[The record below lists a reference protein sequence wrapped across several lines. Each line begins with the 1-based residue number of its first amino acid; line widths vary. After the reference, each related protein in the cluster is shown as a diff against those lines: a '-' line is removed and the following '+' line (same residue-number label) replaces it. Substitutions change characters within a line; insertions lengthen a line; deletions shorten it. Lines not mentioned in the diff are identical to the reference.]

1 MDCSLLV
8 NAAICDGVEKI
19 GDYAFLSTGLNS
31 VSVPDSVT
39 KLGSY
44 CLGYNENK
52 HLYNYSPVDNFRIY
66 CSNGSAAAQY
76 ANNNS
81 FAKEAPKKVI
91 NHIDLTADT
100 DKLYFDTA
108 KTIGSVSSVPENT
121 GIATEGCDKGWADT
135 LFINRYDYKI
145 GRPIAVHFDEQISA
159 DNKYYILYIV
169 SVREGYEFVNSC
181 KKHLSYTPLSDIEG
195 LTLSLNGDSATD
207 VYFSYN
213 NYFNEL
219 WIKVA
224 YYNFKT
230 NYNEGEEI
238 SGAKISGIKAK
249 TYNGKAQT
257 QSVTVKYGTKTL
269 KNGTDYTV
277 SYKNNKNAGTA
288 TMIITGKGTY
298 KGSVKK
304 TFKINKANNTMTVTN
319 KKTVTANSKKATT
332 IKAAVTVK
340 KAQGNV
346 TYKTDNKKVTV
357 KNGAMTIANKVKVT
371 VTAKGNA
378 NYNKLAKTV
387 SVKVKVK

>member
-8 NAAICDGVEKI
+8 NAAICNGVEKI

-100 DKLYFDTA
+100 DKLYFDTV

-135 LFINRYDYKI
+135 LYINRYDYTL
-145 GRPIAVHFDEQISA
+145 GRPIAVNFDEKISS

-169 SVREGYEFVNSC
+169 SVCEGYEFLNNC
-181 KKHLSYTPLSDIEG
+181 KKHLSYTPLSNIEG

-207 VYFSYN
+207 VYFLYN

-224 YYNFKT
+224 YDNFKT
-230 NYNEGEEI
+230 NDSEEH
-238 SGAKISGIKAK
+238 SGGKAVSACKVTGIKAK

-257 QSVTVKYGTKTL
+257 QSVTVKDGTKTL

-288 TMIITGKGTY
+288 TMTITGKGGYNGTI
-298 KGSVKK
+298 KA
-304 TFKINKANNTMTVTN
+304 TFKINKAKPPSRSTRRR
-319 KKTVTANSKKATT
+319 
-332 IKAAVTVK
+332 IR
-340 KAQGNV
+340 
-346 TYKTDNKKVTV
+346 
-357 KNGAMTIANKVKVT
+357 
-371 VTAKGNA
+371 
-378 NYNKLAKTV
+378 
-387 SVKVKVK
+387 